1 VQYARQVTD
10 EAVAA
15 SDRVRPAGVRS
26 LALRFEHLY
35 RELGKFGLVGVVAYA
50 VDTTIFNV
58 LVAKVGLETLVSGAL
73 SMAVAATVAFVG
85 NRFWTWR
92 HRPRS
97 GLRREYTLYFFF
109 NLVGLLI
116 ALACLGITHYGL
128 GSVWPAFQSLLAD
141 NIAKNVVGVFFGT
154 LFRFWSY
161 RKIVFRAE
169 APDDLSPTSRDPAKL
184 SARQAQP

>member
-1 VQYARQVTD
+1 LQYARQVTD
-10 EAVAA
+10 EAVAT
-15 SDRVRPAGVRS
+15 SDEVRPAGVR
-26 LALRFEHLY
+26 ALVQRFEHLY
-35 RELGKFGLVGVVAYA
+35 RELGKFGVVGIVAYF
-50 VDTTIFNV
+50 VDTAIFN
-58 LVAKVGLETLVSGAL
+58 LLRAGVGLETLVSATIA
-73 SMAVAATVAFVG
+73 MTVAATVAFVG

-116 ALACLGITHYGL
+116 ALACLGVTHYGL
-128 GSVWPAFQSLLAD
+128 GSAWPAFRSLLAD

-161 RKIVFRAE
+161 RKIVFRAD
-169 APDDLSPTSRDPAKL
+169 APGEPHPSSRDA
-184 SARQAQP
+184 